1 MGPDTL
7 QLGEDLGE
15 EAGLGVDPQHG
26 SAELVDDC
34 DTSVPELLLVGFHEE
49 GFEWIA
55 AK

>member
-1 MGPDTL
+1 MGPNTL
-7 QLGEDLGE
+7 QLSEDLGE

-34 DTSVPELLLVGFHEE
+34 DTSVPELLLVSLHEE